1 MGSVI
6 KGLTK
11 VLNPVLGKIAS
22 WGWIPV
28 WGVVV
33 HTGRKSGRQF
43 ATPIALA
50 RTNDG
55 FVIPLPWGAGTDWCR
70 NLVAAGGGVVR
81 WGGVDH
87 IVTEPEVI
95 EQAAAIPAFPAP
107 VRGLIP
113 VIGIKRFLRVPE
125 ARAAATPVSKKNG

>member
-11 VLNPVLGKIAS
+11 VLNPVLGKIAA

-33 HTGRKSGRQF
+33 HTGRKSGRRF

-50 RTNDG
+50 KTNEG

-70 NLVAAGGGVVR
+70 NLVAAGGGIVR
-81 WGGVDH
+81 WGGVDYS
-87 IVTEPEVI
+87 VREPEVI
-95 EQAAAIPAFPAP
+95 EQAIAVPAFPR
-107 VRGLIP
+107 VIRRLIP
-113 VIGIKRFLRVPE
+113 VVGIERFLRV
-125 ARAAATPVSKKNG
+125 RLAATA

>member
-6 KGLTK
+6 RGLTK
-11 VLNPVLGKIAS
+11 VLNPVLGKIAA

-33 HTGRKSGRQF
+33 HTGRKSGRRF

-50 RTNDG
+50 KTNDG

-70 NLVAAGGGVVR
+70 NVVAAGGGIVR

-87 IVTEPEVI
+87 VVRDPEVI
-95 EQAAAIPAFPAP
+95 AQAEAAPAFPAIIE
-107 VRGLIP
+107 RLIP
-113 VIGIKRFLRVPE
+113 VIGIERFLRVRE
-125 ARAAATPVSKKNG
+125 IRAATA

>member
-11 VLNPVLGKIAS
+11 VLNPALGKIAA

-33 HTGRKSGRQF
+33 HTGRKSGRRF

-50 RTNDG
+50 KTADG
-55 FVIPLPWGAGTDWCR
+55 FVIPLPWGTGTDWCR
-70 NLVAAGGGVVR
+70 NLVAAHGGIVRWRGADYVVR
-81 WGGVDH
+81 D
-87 IVTEPEVI
+87 PEVI
-95 EQAAAIPAFPAP
+95 EQAVAAPAFPMP
-107 VRGLIP
+107 ISRLIP
-113 VIGIKRFLRVPE
+113 VIGIKRFLRV
-125 ARAAATPVSKKNG
+125 RAAAPA